1 MIDLPWPWESGG
13 NKGRI
18 CRTMPL
24 SRWGNR
30 ASWATVSLS
39 TVSSWDLL
47 GQPKVSEPR
56 EEKCGST
63 SSSSA
68 GRHAHFSR
76 QLLVIYHGANP
87 TYKSEEHIY
96 IFQLHCWLQQQSD
109 DSKTA
114 REEKKNVLG
123 KRKGFDYQLRLTSQS
138 YANPLCEVCTSPLSS
153 ATTSVPKLRGDCK
166 VNIRILVD
174 NTVYPTASH
183 VWQSPGTAH
192 AFDSAAPL
200 SRNLS

>member
-1 MIDLPWPWESGG
+1 MESVAPS
-13 NKGRI
+13 
-18 CRTMPL
+18 PL
-24 SRWGNR
+24 
-30 ASWATVSLS
+30 
-39 TVSSWDLL
+39 
-47 GQPKVSEPR
+47 Q
-56 EEKCGST
+56 
-63 SSSSA
+63 
-68 GRHAHFSR
+68 FSR

-96 IFQLHCWLQQQSD
+96 IFQLHCWLQHQVMIPRQPE
-109 DSKTA
+109 K
-114 REEKKNVLG
+114 KKNVLG
-123 KRKGFDYQLRLTSQS
+123 KRKGFDYQLGLTSQS

-153 ATTSVPKLRGDCK
+153 ATTSIPKLRGDWK

-174 NTVYPTASH
+174 NTVYPTTSH